1 MSKVTIAL
9 GALSISVLN
18 RGGEVLS
25 NTSPSRAAEFKAVP
39 SVLLM
44 MVLLGSLLLGSAINW
59 VSVYLA
65 MELQTL
71 ALFVL
76 VALSTDTAYGAEGG
90 LKYYVLG
97 AVSTGLFLF
106 GCALLY
112 GTTGETG
119 VQAAHLLSMALG
131 GIAPALPQT
140 FITAALLFK
149 LAAAPF
155 HMWAPDVYEGAP
167 TIVTA
172 LLATVPKAAVFAILV
187 QIGPVMHVVWFCAIL
202 SMAYGSLGAL
212 NQTRIKRLMAY
223 SGIGHAG
230 FMLFGIG
237 IGSFSSMQASTVYLL
252 VYMVMAVCSFAVI
265 LALYEP
271 EGARG
276 RPRRPLLTGLNGLST
291 ANPVMAGTVALV
303 FFSIAGIPP
312 LMGFLGK

>member
-1 MSKVTIAL
+1 MVNSWSIVSKVTIAL
-9 GALSISVLN
+9 GALSIFVLN
-18 RGGEVLS
+18 KG
-25 NTSPSRAAEFKAVP
+25 RAAESKAVP

-44 MVLLGSLLLGSAINW
+44 IVLLGSLLLVSAINW

-76 VALSTDTAYGAEGG
+76 VALSTDNAYGVEGG

-119 VQAAHLLSMALG
+119 VQAARLLSMG
-131 GIAPALPQT
+131 GIAPQT
-140 FITAALLFK
+140 LITVALLFK

-230 FMLFGIG
+230 FLLFGIG
-237 IGSFSSMQASTVYLL
+237 IGSFSSMQASTVYLF

-271 EGARG
+271 EGVRG
-276 RPRRPLLTGLNGLST
+276 QPRRPLLAGLNGLST
-291 ANPVMAGTVALV
+291 ANPVMAGTVVLV

-312 LMGFLGK
+312 LVGFLGK

>member
-18 RGGEVLS
+18 KG
-25 NTSPSRAAEFKAVP
+25 RAAVP

-44 MVLLGSLLLGSAINW
+44 IVLLGSLLLGSAINW

-76 VALSTDTAYGAEGG
+76 VALSSDNAYGAEGG

-119 VQAAHLLSMALG
+119 VQAVHLLSMALG
-131 GIAPALPQT
+131 GALPQT

-276 RPRRPLLTGLNGLST
+276 RPRRPLLAGLNGLST

>member
-1 MSKVTIAL
+1 MVNSWSIVSKVTIAL
-9 GALSISVLN
+9 GALSIFVLN
-18 RGGEVLS
+18 KG
-25 NTSPSRAAEFKAVP
+25 RAAESKAVP

-44 MVLLGSLLLGSAINW
+44 IVLLGSLLLVSAINW

-76 VALSTDTAYGAEGG
+76 VALSTDNAYGVEGG

-119 VQAAHLLSMALG
+119 VQAARLLSMG
-131 GIAPALPQT
+131 GIAPQT
-140 FITAALLFK
+140 LITVALLFK

-172 LLATVPKAAVFAILV
+172 LLATVPKVAVFAILV

-230 FMLFGIG
+230 FLLFGIG
-237 IGSFSSMQASTVYLL
+237 IGSFSSMQASTVYLF
-252 VYMVMAVCSFAVI
+252 VYMVMGVCSFAVI

-276 RPRRPLLTGLNGLST
+276 HPRRPLLAGLNGLST
-291 ANPVMAGTVALV
+291 ANPVMAGTVVLV

-312 LMGFLGK
+312 LVGFLGK

>member
-18 RGGEVLS
+18 KGGGLR
-25 NTSPSRAAEFKAVP
+25 PPVP

-44 MVLLGSLLLGSAINW
+44 IVLLGSLLLGSAINW

-76 VALSTDTAYGAEGG
+76 VALSTDSAYGAEGG

-119 VQAAHLLSMALG
+119 VQAVHLLSMALPG
-131 GIAPALPQT
+131 QT

-276 RPRRPLLTGLNGLST
+276 RPRRPLLAGLNGLST

>member
-18 RGGEVLS
+18 SG
-25 NTSPSRAAEFKAVP
+25 RAAANKAVP
-39 SVLLM
+39 PVLLM
-44 MVLLGSLLLGSAINW
+44 IVLLGSLLLGSAINW

-76 VALSTDTAYGAEGG
+76 VALSTDNAYGAEGG

-112 GTTGETG
+112 GTTGETS
-119 VQAAHLLSMALG
+119 VQAVHLLGG
-131 GIAPALPQT
+131 GIAPVLPQT

-172 LLATVPKAAVFAILV
+172 LLATVPKAAVFAILA

-276 RPRRPLLTGLNGLST
+276 RPLRPLLAGLNGLST

-312 LMGFLGK
+312 FMGFLGK

>member
-18 RGGEVLS
+18 KG
-25 NTSPSRAAEFKAVP
+25 RAAVP

-44 MVLLGSLLLGSAINW
+44 IVLLGSLLLGSAINW

-76 VALSTDTAYGAEGG
+76 VALSTDNAYGAEGG

-119 VQAAHLLSMALG
+119 VQAVHLLGG
-131 GIAPALPQT
+131 GIAPLT

-276 RPRRPLLTGLNGLST
+276 RPRRPLLAGLNGLST
-291 ANPVMAGTVALV
+291 ANPVMAGTVALG